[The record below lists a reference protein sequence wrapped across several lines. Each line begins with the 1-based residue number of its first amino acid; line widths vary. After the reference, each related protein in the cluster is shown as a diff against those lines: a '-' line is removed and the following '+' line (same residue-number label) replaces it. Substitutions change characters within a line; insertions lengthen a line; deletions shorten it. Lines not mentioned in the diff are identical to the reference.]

1 MSIPNL
7 SNYKSNRY
15 NSTYLKLLPVAIR
28 ERPPQAKEFEDIQDI
43 IINPINNYTN
53 SNFHTYEVLSG
64 LKVIS
69 FTPSTSITLSSAR
82 ILLNN
87 YPIIIETDQVTITTT
102 SSSYII
108 YLQVNITK
116 QDNKYIYSY
125 SFNTNSIG
133 YPLLQVNNTSIN
145 LLTKSLSNDYVRQT
159 MYEIY
164 GNFISRGLIYTNS
177 CITPGVAYIKGE
189 RINFPY
195 HTAINTNLTNYR
207 VIIQDKAITVLPIQ
221 VQLDP
226 NNMLD
231 LGVYKDNKWQPNL
244 YNKQIKNSDINYL
257 ERGLEGIRDYLL
269 ETALLKPIDTTS
281 NLITDSFNNRNN
293 ADTSSILFDC
303 DIEQGNLIINKFSRI
318 TRDVSINN
326 GTTTNTKIVNNSP
339 NIIIQNY
346 TKTPLISQLTSDSF
360 ISTGVSTIGILKLGP
375 IKLDTSIYK
384 TTSDVTTLLTQT
396 IINAEVY
403 GLTANSSNFTLT
415 VGSKLISTIITTDNK
430 GFAKFSFSLPTGSSI
445 NDIITVQNS
454 TSYATSS
461 LQDTTYSIDNTY
473 VGQTFNIDID
483 NTTIVEGS
491 IYIRRVTTANPFV
504 KVLITK
510 YVNNQPQE
518 VIGQA
523 LINNNNIKTSDTGL
537 VSTDFVFDFP
547 ITLSKGQYALVITS
561 VNSSIDLF
569 ISNTSTLTNSNLFS
583 YTNNQIQ
590 ERRATGLIYPPPIE
604 ITSFLNKDLKFVL
617 YKPIYT
623 ATKAPITITVKDN
636 IDKFD
641 IIYYPGKFRINNIEY
656 TNFAP
661 VNLTNEAN
669 ITLDIDKYSIVSPVL
684 ISTNKTKST
693 YISKTIRTNFS
704 YSNVYLELDAIIL
717 DATSVKVYISSNEGY
732 TWEELTIPIKYLI
745 DGNDNTY
752 KYIYNKDLTPLT
764 RIINS
769 IGNTTQATRN
779 YLTIRIDLATQSDN
793 KPIVKGYKCY
803 VNG

>member
-53 SNFHTYEVLSG
+53 SNFNTYEVLSG

-69 FTPSTSITLSSAR
+69 FTPSTFITLSSAR

-87 YPIIIETDQVTITTT
+87 YPIIIETDQVTITST

-207 VIIQDKAITVLPIQ
+207 VIIQNKAITTLPIQ

-231 LGVYKDNKWQPNL
+231 LGVYKDNKWHHNL

-257 ERGLEGIRDYLL
+257 EKGLDGIRDYLL

-281 NLITDSFNNRNN
+281 NLITDSFNNKNN

-303 DIEQGNLIINKFSRI
+303 DIEQGNLLINKFSRI
-318 TRDVSINN
+318 TRDISINN

-360 ISTGVSTIGILKLGP
+360 ISTSISTRGVLKLGP

-415 VGSKLISTIITTDNK
+415 IGSKLISTIITTNNK

-491 IYIRRVTTANPFV
+491 IYIRKVTTANLFI
-504 KVLITK
+504 KVLVTK
-510 YVNNQPQE
+510 YVNNLPQE

-523 LINNNNIKTSDTGL
+523 IINNNNIKTSDVGL

-583 YTNNQIQ
+583 YGNDQTL
-590 ERRATGLIYPPPIE
+590 ERRPTIFPLPIE
-604 ITSFLNKDLKFVL
+604 VSSFLNKDLKFVL

-641 IIYYPGKFRINNIEY
+641 SIYYPGKFRINNIEY

-669 ITLDIDKYSIVSPVL
+669 ITLDIDKYSIVNPVL

-752 KYIYNKDLTPLT
+752 KYIYNVDLTPLT